1 MKKKQVIL
9 VTGAANGIGLAI
21 TEFLAKNGFTV
32 IATDFNET
40 DLQKLSSRENIH
52 TILLD
57 VTSSSSIQNA
67 VEQTLKISNGIDGI
81 VNNAGIFNGGPL
93 LEIDVEELYEIINI
107 NFLGMA
113 RVTQAFFPLLEK
125 KKGRI
130 INLSSEVGRF
140 AFPFNGPYSISK
152 YAIEAFS
159 DSLRR
164 ELMFIDM
171 KVVIIQPGAIA
182 TSLPQKTLEVYGE
195 YLEKSI
201 FKEQLSRVWSVL
213 GKEKY
218 GEPVDVA
225 KAVYK
230 ALKRKNPRKRYRVNN
245 NKQRRILEY
254 LPTSLADF
262 MIKYFIK

>member
-1 MKKKQVIL
+1 MKKEQIIL

-21 TEFLAKNGFTV
+21 TDFLAKKGFTI

-52 TILLD
+52 TVLLD
-57 VTSSSSIQNA
+57 VTDKESIQKA
-67 VEQTLKISNGIDGI
+67 VEQALKITDGLDGL

-93 LEIDVEELYEIINI
+93 LEISVKELHEIINI
-107 NFLGMA
+107 NVLGMV
-113 RVTQAFFPLLEK
+113 RVTQAFFSMLEK
-125 KKGRI
+125 KKGKI

-164 ELMFIDM
+164 ELMFIGM

-182 TSLPQKTLEVYGE
+182 TSLPQKTLDVYGK
-195 YLEKSI
+195 YVEKSI
-201 FKEQLSRVWSVL
+201 FKKQLSRVWSIL
-213 GKEKY
+213 EKEKY
-218 GEPVDVA
+218 GDPLEVGKIVH
-225 KAVYK
+225 K
-230 ALKRKNPRKRYRVNN
+230 ALKRKNPRIRYRVSNN
-245 NKQRRILEY
+245 NQRRILEY

-262 MIKYFIK
+262 MIKYFVK

>member
-1 MKKKQVIL
+1 MKKKQTIL

-21 TEFLAKNGFTV
+21 TEFLSKNGFTV

-40 DLQKLSSRENIH
+40 DLQKMSSRENIH

-57 VTSSSSIQNA
+57 VTNPTSIQNA
-67 VEQTLKISNGIDGI
+67 VEQALKITNGIDGL

-93 LEIDVEELYEIINI
+93 LEIQLEELNDIINV
-107 NFLGMA
+107 NVLGIV

-125 KKGRI
+125 NKGKI
-130 INLSSEVGRF
+130 INISSEVGRF

-152 YAIEAFS
+152 YAIEALS

-164 ELMFIDM
+164 ELMFIGM

-182 TSLPQKTLEVYGE
+182 TSLPQKTLDVYSK

-201 FKEQLSRVWSVL
+201 FKDQLSRVWSVL

-218 GEPVDVA
+218 GEPEDVA
-225 KAVYK
+225 KIVHK
-230 ALKRKNPRKRYRVNN
+230 ALKRKNPKKRYKVNN

-254 LPTSLADF
+254 LPTSVADF

>member
-1 MKKKQVIL
+1 MKEKRTIL

-21 TEFLAKNGFTV
+21 TEFLAKNGYTV
-32 IATDFNET
+32 LATDFNET

-52 TILLD
+52 TIFLD
-57 VTSSSSIQNA
+57 VTNKESIQKA
-67 VEQTLKISNGIDGI
+67 VEQSLEITDCLDGL
-81 VNNAGIFNGGPL
+81 VNNAGVFNGGPL
-93 LEIDVEELYEIINI
+93 LEIPVEELHEIINI
-107 NFLGMA
+107 NVLGMI
-113 RVTQAFFPLLEK
+113 RVTQAFFFMLEK
-125 KKGRI
+125 KKGKI

-164 ELMFIDM
+164 ELMFIGM

-182 TSLPQKTLEVYGE
+182 TSLPQKTLDVYGKYVE
-195 YLEKSI
+195 NSI
-201 FKEQLSRVWSVL
+201 FKKQLTRVWSIL

-218 GEPVDVA
+218 GDPVEVA
-225 KAVYK
+225 KTVHN
-230 ALKRKNPRKRYRVNN
+230 ALKRKNPKSRYRVSN

-254 LPTSLADF
+254 LPTSFADF
-262 MIKYFIK
+262 MIKHFVK